1 MKKLLTNVQTL
12 DNSQIWFI
20 EKSEP
25 GPDLKLFE
33 ARFDFIKNPRNGI
46 TEKKIILSG
55 GNAVNVIALT
65 SDNEIVLVQQ
75 YRFGTAS
82 YTLELPGGLVDPD
95 ESPIKAA
102 ERELEEETGYTCGE
116 KLIPLGKIGQNPVFM
131 DSYVHHF
138 LALDVKLTKQQTL
151 DAGENIE
158 VILMPL
164 EELKFRWQKGEIEH
178 PHSVNAL
185 LRYFNSANYGK

>member
-12 DNSQIWFI
+12 DNNQIWFI
-20 EKSEP
+20 EKSEH

-46 TEKKIILSG
+46 TEKKVILSG

-65 SDNEIVLVQQ
+65 SSNEIVMVRQ

-95 ESPIKAA
+95 ESLVKAT

-151 DAGENIE
+151 DDGENIE

>member
-46 TEKKIILSG
+46 TEKKVILSG

-65 SDNEIVLVQQ
+65 SSNEIVLVRQ

-95 ESPIKAA
+95 ESLVKAA

-185 LRYFNSANYGK
+185 LRYFNSTNYGK

>member
-46 TEKKIILSG
+46 TEKKVILSG

>member
-46 TEKKIILSG
+46 TEKKVILSG

-65 SDNEIVLVQQ
+65 SENEIVLVQQ

-138 LALDVKLTKQQTL
+138 LALDVKLTKKQIL

>member
-33 ARFDFIKNPRNGI
+33 ARFDFVKNPRNGI

-65 SDNEIVLVQQ
+65 SANEIVLVRQ

-95 ESPIKAA
+95 ESLIKAA

-158 VILMPL
+158 VILMPI

-185 LRYFNSANYGK
+185 LRYFNSPNYGK

>member
-46 TEKKIILSG
+46 TEKKVILSG

-65 SDNEIVLVQQ
+65 SENEIVLVQQ

-158 VILMPL
+158 VILMPI

-185 LRYFNSANYGK
+185 LRYFNSPNYGK

>member
-46 TEKKIILSG
+46 TEKKVILSG

-65 SDNEIVLVQQ
+65 SDNEIVLVRQ

-95 ESPIKAA
+95 ESLVKAA

>member
-33 ARFDFIKNPRNGI
+33 ARFDFMKNPRNGI
-46 TEKKIILSG
+46 TEKKVILSG

-65 SDNEIVLVQQ
+65 SANEIVLVQQ

>member
-46 TEKKIILSG
+46 TEKKVILSG

-138 LALDVKLTKQQTL
+138 LALDVKLTKQQIL

>member
-1 MKKLLTNVQTL
+1 M

-33 ARFDFIKNPRNGI
+33 ARFDFVKNPRNGE
-46 TEKKIILSG
+46 TEKKVILSG
-55 GNAVNVIALT
+55 GNAVNVVALT
-65 SDNEIVLVQQ
+65 SSGEIVLVRQ

-95 ESPIKAA
+95 ESLVKAA
-102 ERELEEETGYTCGE
+102 ERELEEETGYTFNE

-151 DAGENIE
+151 DSGESIE
-158 VILMPL
+158 IVLMPL

>member
-46 TEKKIILSG
+46 TEKKVILSG

-138 LALDVKLTKQQTL
+138 LALDVKLTKKQNL

>member
-46 TEKKIILSG
+46 TEKKVILSG

-65 SDNEIVLVQQ
+65 SDNEIVLVRQ

-95 ESPIKAA
+95 ESLVKAA

-158 VILMPL
+158 VILMPI

>member
-33 ARFDFIKNPRNGI
+33 ARFDFVKNPRNGI

-65 SDNEIVLVQQ
+65 SANEIVLVQQ

-95 ESPIKAA
+95 ESLVKAA

-158 VILMPL
+158 VILMPI

-185 LRYFNSANYGK
+185 LRYFNSPNYGK

>member
-1 MKKLLTNVQTL
+1 M
-12 DNSQIWFI
+12 DNNQIWFI

-46 TEKKIILSG
+46 TEKKVILSG

-65 SDNEIVLVQQ
+65 CSNEIVMVRQ

-95 ESPIKAA
+95 ESLVKAA
-102 ERELEEETGYTCGE
+102 ERELEEETGYTCVE

-151 DAGENIE
+151 DDGENIE

-185 LRYFNSANYGK
+185 LRYFNSTNYGK

>member
-1 MKKLLTNVQTL
+1 MKKLLTNVQTM
-12 DNSQIWFI
+12 DNNQIWFI
-20 EKSEP
+20 EKSEH

-46 TEKKIILSG
+46 TEKKVILSG

-65 SDNEIVLVQQ
+65 SSNEIVMVRQ

-95 ESPIKAA
+95 ESLVKAA
-102 ERELEEETGYTCGE
+102 ERELEEETGYTCVE

-151 DAGENIE
+151 DDGENIE

-185 LRYFNSANYGK
+185 LRYFNSPNYGK

>member
-1 MKKLLTNVQTL
+1 MKKLLTNVQTM
-12 DNSQIWFI
+12 DNNQIWFI
-20 EKSEP
+20 EKSEH

-46 TEKKIILSG
+46 TEKKVILSG

-65 SDNEIVLVQQ
+65 SSNEIVMVRQ

-95 ESPIKAA
+95 ESLVKAA
-102 ERELEEETGYTCGE
+102 ERELEEETGYTCVE

-151 DAGENIE
+151 DDGENIE

>member
-12 DNSQIWFI
+12 DNNQIWFI
-20 EKSEP
+20 EKSEH

-46 TEKKIILSG
+46 TEKKVILSG

-65 SDNEIVLVQQ
+65 SSNEIVLVRQ

-95 ESPIKAA
+95 ESLVKAA
-102 ERELEEETGYTCGE
+102 ERELEEETGYTCVE

-151 DAGENIE
+151 DDGENIE

>member
-20 EKSEP
+20 EKSEL

-46 TEKKIILSG
+46 TEKKVILSG

-65 SDNEIVLVQQ
+65 SANEIVLVKQ

-95 ESPIKAA
+95 ESLVKAA

-138 LALDVKLTKQQTL
+138 LALDVKLTKQQRL
-151 DAGENIE
+151 DAGESIE

-164 EELKFRWQKGEIEH
+164 EELKLRWQKGEIEH

>member
-12 DNSQIWFI
+12 DNNQIWFI
-20 EKSEP
+20 EKSEH

-46 TEKKIILSG
+46 TEKKVILSG

-65 SDNEIVLVQQ
+65 SSNEIVMVRQ

-95 ESPIKAA
+95 ESLVKAA

-185 LRYFNSANYGK
+185 LRYFNSTNYGK

>member
-65 SDNEIVLVQQ
+65 SANEIVLVQQ

-158 VILMPL
+158 VILMPI

>member
-46 TEKKIILSG
+46 TEKKVILSG
-55 GNAVNVIALT
+55 GNAVNIIALT

-102 ERELEEETGYTCGE
+102 ERELEEETGYSCGE

>member
-12 DNSQIWFI
+12 DNNQIWFI
-20 EKSEP
+20 EKSEH

-46 TEKKIILSG
+46 TEKKVILSG

-65 SDNEIVLVQQ
+65 SSNEIVMVRQ

-95 ESPIKAA
+95 ESLVKAA
-102 ERELEEETGYTCGE
+102 ERELEEETGYTCVE

-151 DAGENIE
+151 DDGENIE

-185 LRYFNSANYGK
+185 LRYFNSPNYGK

>member
-33 ARFDFIKNPRNGI
+33 ARFDFVKNPRNGI

-65 SDNEIVLVQQ
+65 SANEIVLVRQ

-95 ESPIKAA
+95 ESLVKAA

-158 VILMPL
+158 VILMPI

-185 LRYFNSANYGK
+185 LRYFNSPNYGK

>member
-1 MKKLLTNVQTL
+1 M

-20 EKSEP
+20 EKSEL

-46 TEKKIILSG
+46 TEKKVILSG

-65 SDNEIVLVQQ
+65 SENEIVLVRQ

-102 ERELEEETGYTCGE
+102 VRELEEETGFTSSE
-116 KLIPLGKIGQNPVFM
+116 KLIFLGKIGQNPVFM
-131 DSYVHHF
+131 ESYVHHF
-138 LALDVKLTKQQTL
+138 LAMDVKLTKQQML
-151 DAGENIE
+151 DAGESIE

-164 EELKFRWQKGEIEH
+164 EELKLRWQKGEIEH

>member
-33 ARFDFIKNPRNGI
+33 ARFDFMKNPRNGI
-46 TEKKIILSG
+46 TEKKVILSG

>member
-46 TEKKIILSG
+46 TEKKVILSG

-65 SDNEIVLVQQ
+65 SANEIVLVQQ

-95 ESPIKAA
+95 ESLVKAA

-138 LALDVKLTKQQTL
+138 LALDVKLTKKQTL

-185 LRYFNSANYGK
+185 LRYFNSVNYGK

>member
-65 SDNEIVLVQQ
+65 SANEIVLVQQ

-95 ESPIKAA
+95 ESLVKAA

-158 VILMPL
+158 VILMPI

-185 LRYFNSANYGK
+185 LRYFNSPNYGK

>member
-55 GNAVNVIALT
+55 GNAVNIIALT
-65 SDNEIVLVQQ
+65 SANEIVLVRQ

-95 ESPIKAA
+95 ESLVKAA

-158 VILMPL
+158 VILMPI

-185 LRYFNSANYGK
+185 LRYFNSPNYGK

>member
-46 TEKKIILSG
+46 TEKKVILSG

-138 LALDVKLTKQQTL
+138 LALDVKLTKKQIL

>member
-1 MKKLLTNVQTL
+1 L

-46 TEKKIILSG
+46 TEKKVILSG

-65 SDNEIVLVQQ
+65 SENEIVLVQQ

>member
-20 EKSEP
+20 ENSEP

-33 ARFDFIKNPRNGI
+33 ARFDFVKNPRNGI

-65 SDNEIVLVQQ
+65 SANEIVLVRQ

-95 ESPIKAA
+95 ESLIKAA
-102 ERELEEETGYTCGE
+102 ERELEEETGYTSGE

-151 DAGENIE
+151 DDGENIE
-158 VILMPL
+158 VILMPI

-185 LRYFNSANYGK
+185 LRYFNSPNYGK

>member
-65 SDNEIVLVQQ
+65 SANEIVLVRQ

-95 ESPIKAA
+95 ESLVKAA

-138 LALDVKLTKQQTL
+138 LALDVKLTKKQIL

>member
-46 TEKKIILSG
+46 TEKKVILSG

-138 LALDVKLTKQQTL
+138 LALDVKLTKQQIL

-158 VILMPL
+158 VILMPI